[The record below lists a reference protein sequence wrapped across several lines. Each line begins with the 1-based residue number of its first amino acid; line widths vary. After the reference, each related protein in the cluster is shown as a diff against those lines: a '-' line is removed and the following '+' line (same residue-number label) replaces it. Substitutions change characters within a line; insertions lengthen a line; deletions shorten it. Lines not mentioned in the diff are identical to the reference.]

1 MEEILDQ
8 LNIPLFTGLY
18 TSQVVFL
25 ARFLNHQPYDHGT
38 KQHNHS
44 LRLRAQDALGGVEHP
59 HDVGRFFRKSHA
71 NPPRNGQSLASDLG
85 RFTQKTNGLW
95 KKCWP
100 ARWFKVTFSSPNWRS
115 LNPWKGSLNHPKKV
129 TLNHQGFEFTWPEIK
144 GENVRDLKVKG
155 MKLGFLAAESP
166 GWYESKGPKPREK
179 TKVTP
184 KLCHGFTIPNRL
196 QKIAR

>member
-1 MEEILDQ
+1 MDSEKNVDLPGDSKWPFH
-8 LNIPLFTGLY
+8 PLI
-18 TSQVVFL
+18 
-25 ARFLNHQPYDHGT
+25 
-38 KQHNHS
+38 
-44 LRLRAQDALGGVEHP
+44 GGH
-59 HDVGRFFRKSHA
+59 
-71 NPPRNGQSLASDLG
+71 L
-85 RFTQKTNGLW
+85 T
-95 KKCWP
+95 
-100 ARWFKVTFSSPNWRS
+100 
-115 LNPWKGSLNHPKKV
+115 PWKGSLNHPKKV